1 MNGALPLCCSVFLP
15 LSVIR
20 MSPCWGRVSHIRD
33 LSTCSWLGIETDV
46 RMMHH
51 QLRIRCNPV
60 RMGEVYT
67 GSTLPGY
74 CIKYDVLMCVRALL
88 CMCVRTIYRLWT
100 SCVLSLAGVERSTSP
115 VGIELDRRV
124 RMPAWDCGW
133 RNLRAYPS
141 LYQLLRSEGVRFN
154 VIQLR
159 KQNTKKKKKHFKPM
173 VSCWTNEWLAVNVFK
188 HI

>member
-1 MNGALPLCCSVFLP
+1 MPSRSIWRRYDINGALPLCCSVFLP

-100 SCVLSLAGVERSTSP
+100 SCVSSLAGVESSTSL
-115 VGIELDRRV
+115 VGMELDGGYGCQRGVVAGETSGLTRLSTNLFEARR
-124 RMPAWDCGW
+124 RDLM
-133 RNLRAYPS
+133 
-141 LYQLLRSEGVRFN
+141 
-154 VIQLR
+154 
-159 KQNTKKKKKHFKPM
+159 
-173 VSCWTNEWLAVNVFK
+173 
-188 HI
+188 